1 MTEPWTLGLGLGLAS
16 GGRAVLTLSMIEAIR
31 HLIAHLRWADHK
43 VLAAL
48 RSLPAPPGRALELY
62 LHILGTEHVWL
73 TRIRGEPHRL
83 AVWPSLTLDEAG
95 PVAADLHREL
105 EALVWG
111 LEESALDVEIAYV
124 NSAGQAFRTPLGEI
138 LLHIC
143 LHGVNH
149 RGQISQLLRQAGKDP
164 VTTDYIEFVRGAPAA
179 TRVPE
184 GRA

>member
-1 MTEPWTLGLGLGLAS
+1 
-16 GGRAVLTLSMIEAIR
+16 MIEAIR

-43 VLAAL
+43 VLTAL
-48 RSLPAPPGRALELY
+48 RALPAPPGRALELY

-164 VTTDYIEFVRGAPAA
+164 VTTDYIEFVRGVPAA